1 MVLKLVTKRKKP
13 AFKQKLASFKLKERG
28 VIDLFETLLPEGKE
42 EFNFGKLSDT
52 LETLEHENI
61 SSGEDSKELMYII
74 RTCQYFMAGSKRQ
87 QSFILSINN

>member
-1 MVLKLVTKRKKP
+1 MVLKLITKKKKP
-13 AFKQKLASFKLKERG
+13 VFKQKLATFKLKERG
-28 VIDLFETLLPEGKE
+28 VIDLFETLLPEGSE
-42 EFNFGKLSDT
+42 EFSFGKLSNT

-74 RTCQYFMAGSKRQ
+74 RTCQYFMAGSKKQ

>member
-1 MVLKLVTKRKKP
+1 MVLKLITKKKKP
-13 AFKQKLASFKLKERG
+13 VFKQKLATFKLKERG
-28 VIDLFETLLPEGKE
+28 VIDLFETLLPGGSE
-42 EFNFGKLSDT
+42 EFSFGKLSNT

-74 RTCQYFMAGSKRQ
+74 RTCQYFMAGSKKQ

>member
-1 MVLKLVTKRKKP
+1 MVLKLITKKKKP
-13 AFKQKLASFKLKERG
+13 VFKQKLATFKLKERG
-28 VIDLFETLLPEGKE
+28 VIDLFETLLPEGSE
-42 EFNFGKLSDT
+42 EFNFGKLSNT

-74 RTCQYFMAGSKRQ
+74 RTCQYFMAGSKKQ